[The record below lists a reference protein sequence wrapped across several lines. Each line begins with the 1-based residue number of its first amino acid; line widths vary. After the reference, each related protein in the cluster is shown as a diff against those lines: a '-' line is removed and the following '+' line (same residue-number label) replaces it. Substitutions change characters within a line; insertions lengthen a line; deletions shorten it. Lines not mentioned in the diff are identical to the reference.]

1 MFHRP
6 RMLRS
11 KPFLR
16 SAAVFAAVVAAAW
29 GLALWWTFT
38 PDLAT
43 RLRDDAFY
51 EFVWASDLAHG
62 GEGSVSAG
70 VTTSGVQWLWS
81 FSLAMISWWLG
92 PGAVAVAPF
101 LGAALHAA
109 AAVVWWRIPR
119 DPAVG
124 AVLGLCWLGHPL
136 LLREALNG
144 QETAL
149 AALAATLLFAARRAR
164 ELFFLPLCVL
174 ATLARSDLLALVL
187 LLSCWRHRDR
197 LRRSLAAPGVSL
209 AALTALNVAFGGG
222 LLQDSALPMSW
233 LWHVNLEEVS
243 GFWFNQWWYTRPV
256 LLGGPFAT
264 VSVFGCGLMVFL
276 VVRPWLPAV
285 LCFAPLLAVVGAA
298 ALGMRDLEAA
308 SVAALLLVIYPSRR
322 TSALPLDLLAVSVGL
337 AAIVAL
343 HWAVRWYPRDYYLA
357 PVVVVAFAAMCRCGR
372 KRWLLLA
379 FPVCQ
384 LIDIGRVQPEPL
396 AVQAEMRLAGDH
408 LDRVLPAGERVGCFN
423 SGIVTACARAAAA
436 KSGGAPRGILN
447 LDGVVDHRSF
457 AALRAGR
464 LNAWLDEQQV
474 RFLLDGPQQFSL
486 DPAVPHACGR
496 FFGRDFDPRRDLVEL
511 ARFDVVGAG
520 SIMPSEAGM
529 RLYWR
534 RGCGQRPPSWTSPGD
549 LREVP
554 RPAGGKGPSLVLWGA
569 RAGESLVCARAD
581 GREQLLCGVD
591 VDTTVLLDGVAL
603 AAGDRLRVERR

>member
-16 SAAVFAAVVAAAW
+16 FAAVFAAFVTAAW
-29 GLALWWTFT
+29 GLTLWWTFT

-51 EFVWASDLAHG
+51 EFVWANDLAQG
-62 GEGSVSAG
+62 GGGSVSAG

-81 FSLAMISWWLG
+81 LALATISWLLG
-92 PGAVAVAPF
+92 PCAVTFAPF

-109 AAVVWWRIPR
+109 AAAVWWRIPR
-119 DPAVG
+119 DPSTGV
-124 AVLGLCWLGHPL
+124 VLGLCWLGHPL
-136 LLREALNG
+136 LLREAFNG

-149 AALAATLLFAARRAR
+149 AAFAATVLFAARRAR
-164 ELFFLPLCVL
+164 EPRFSLLCVL
-174 ATLARSDLLALVL
+174 ATLARSDLFALVL
-187 LLSCWRHRDR
+187 SLSCWRHRDR
-197 LRRSLAAPGVSL
+197 LRRSLAAPGFSL
-209 AALTALNVAFGGG
+209 AAVTALNVAFGGG

-233 LWHVNLEEVS
+233 LWHANLEAVS

-264 VSVFGCGLMVFL
+264 ASVFGCGLMVFL
-276 VVRPWLPAV
+276 VARPWLPV
-285 LCFAPLLAVVGAA
+285 LSRFAPLLAVAGAA
-298 ALGMRDLEAA
+298 ALGVRDLEAA
-308 SVAALLLVIYPSRR
+308 GVAASLLAIYPSRR
-322 TSALPLDLLAVSVGL
+322 VTALHLDLLAVGAGL

-343 HWAVRWYPRDYYLA
+343 HWAVRWYPRDYYLT
-357 PVVVVAFAAMCRCGR
+357 PVVVIAFAAMCRCGR
-372 KRWLLLA
+372 ARWLLLA

-384 LIDIGRVQPEPL
+384 LLDIERVQPEPL
-396 AVQAEMRLAGDH
+396 AAQAEMQLAGDH

-423 SGIVTACARAAAA
+423 SGIVTARARAAAA
-436 KSGGAPRGILN
+436 EEGDAPRGILN

-464 LNAWLDEQQV
+464 LSAWLDEQQV

-511 ARFDVVGAG
+511 ARFDVVGVGSDRPSAAG
-520 SIMPSEAGM
+520 L

-534 RGCGQRPPSWTSPGD
+534 RGRGQRPPSWASPGE

-554 RPAGGKGPSLVLWGA
+554 RLVDGKGPSLVLWGA
-569 RAGESLVCARAD
+569 RAGEALVCARAD
-581 GREQLLCGVD
+581 GRVEQLCVVD
-591 VDTTVLLDGVAL
+591 VDTTVLLDRVAMGP
-603 AAGDRLRVERR
+603 GDQLRVERR